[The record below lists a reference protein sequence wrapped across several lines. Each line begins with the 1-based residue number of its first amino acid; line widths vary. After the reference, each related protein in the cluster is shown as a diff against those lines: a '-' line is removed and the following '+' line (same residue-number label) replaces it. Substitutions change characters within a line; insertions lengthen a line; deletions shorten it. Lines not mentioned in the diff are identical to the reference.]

1 KVPHRSPAELPKP
14 AQPKV
19 FYQLSHDLLVKQAQF
34 GAAGGSALRRSGSA
48 KYRISTVGKYQ
59 ISKEG
64 WSIVATDDLSTVRQP
79 TNYSDAEQALEE
91 LKRTTRERFQIL
103 RLSEVK

>member
-1 KVPHRSPAELPKP
+1 
-14 AQPKV
+14 
-19 FYQLSHDLLVKQAQF
+19 F
-34 GAAGGSALRRSGSA
+34 GAAGGSQLRRSGSA

-59 ISKEG
+59 ISKED

-91 LKRTTRERFQIL
+91 LKRESPGQAARFQIL
-103 RLSEVK
+103 RLSEVR